1 MIQLSF
7 EIPTEKIK
15 GSAFSPVPTT
25 LLLLVDTHSFSSN
38 YISINVLTILVG
50 LEGIFILFF
59 IISMYYYVSLQ
70 FSIRGGSAY
79 CAWTYFFTMDMQ
91 LFKMLS
97 GLQQSRSF
105 GLPEWPNPFYLIHVP
120 SWHSKENAYLT
131 VLECQGCLGF
141 LFCLGLGIFWLVSGF
156 YCVVSFIYFLIKIDL
171 LWSLFY
177 FLGVICSYSGF

>member
-38 YISINVLTILVG
+38 YISINVLTILVD

-79 CAWTYFFTMDMQ
+79 CA
-91 LFKMLS
+91 
-97 GLQQSRSF
+97 
-105 GLPEWPNPFYLIHVP
+105 
-120 SWHSKENAYLT
+120 
-131 VLECQGCLGF
+131 
-141 LFCLGLGIFWLVSGF
+141 
-156 YCVVSFIYFLIKIDL
+156 
-171 LWSLFY
+171 
-177 FLGVICSYSGF
+177 